1 MPDLD
6 QRVTDGLRELVSR
19 APVDADVWPTVR
31 CYVARHRRRRHAIV
45 SAVIAV
51 ALLAGALTAVVV
63 RGADSKVVVSNPGG
77 TTDTTSPG
85 RSYTDSTNRFS
96 VTIPNG
102 WNRAEQPLVPYV
114 ADPQELL
121 SAGTVPLLPNT
132 LGPACDAQLPK
143 SAIDALSPT
152 DVFVLVIES
161 HESGQLPN
169 PRAPVVP
176 SQFPTRP
183 NNFADAQFQAIG
195 CSGPTWSYPN
205 VQFQRI
211 SFQDH
216 DRVIHVFLA
225 WGNAVSQQRR
235 SQTWEL
241 LNSLRFAP

>member
-1 MPDLD
+1 MSVDLRDLLRTAAKCEYGQPDLNHGWRRGR
-6 QRVTDGLRELVSR
+6 QL
-19 APVDADVWPTVR
+19 
-31 CYVARHRRRRHAIV
+31 RRRRRVTGLIV
-45 SAVIAV
+45 AGLCVVAVSTATWLV
-51 ALLAGALTAVVV
+51 FRSTGSPRVTTTPAAG
-63 RGADSKVVVSNPGG
+63 
-77 TTDTTSPG
+77 TS
-85 RSYTDSTNRFS
+85 YMDSTNRFS
-96 VTIPNG
+96 VTIPDG

-216 DRVIHVFLA
+216 DRVIHVLLA